1 MLNADHLTKRHGTVV
16 TADSGGPGKPRRSP
30 NRSARIAEIP
40 GGSWTKWVVVGFW
53 VVVLI
58 VAVPLAKKLNGAEK
72 NDASAYLPASAESTK
87 VLDVLSHFQSPNIYP
102 AIVVYQRASGRCK
115 VAAGRRGSCAVSVGD
130 FIVNLSMRMLRCPL
144 MTSGDARS
152 SCSPN

>member
-1 MLNADHLTKRHGTVV
+1 M
-16 TADSGGPGKPRRSP
+16 
-30 NRSARIAEIP
+30 
-40 GGSWTKWVVVGFW
+40 VGFW
-53 VVVLI
+53 VVVLA
-58 VAVPLAKKLNGAEK
+58 VAFPLTRKLNGAEK
-72 NDASAYLPASAESTK
+72 NDTKASLPAHAESTK
-87 VLDVLSHFQSPNIYP
+87 VLDVQEHFQSPNIYP